1 MPDAAVSIRKGESRK
16 VYGSVTAATGTLTV
30 SGTPTYTVTA
40 PDGSS
45 TTGNAVV
52 SAAGPAAALEV
63 YLQFATAGRNPGRYL
78 VTFSI
83 ATTNGDTYLDEVE
96 VEVEAVPPAPYGA
109 YPTAADLQA
118 FLEDAGFT
126 LSAGVIAQLDASV
139 RAGIRDLE
147 KATDRIFLAAAATRR
162 FNPPTNSQHLLLD
175 QDLASLTSL
184 SYGPATGTVVFV
196 NGTDFTLEPWDA
208 PARLLPYD
216 TVVFA
221 DGHRWSYPLPIDQR
235 GSIYIV
241 GAWGYGVTIPENA
254 WLAMLARGAW
264 LSAPLLAQGLND
276 GVVEVQQKD
285 TRTKWAD
292 DPLAAQKLVWG
303 GKDGASGLYGSALA
317 EYTRQPQE
325 APPAV
330 RPFDT
335 RKVVTAPS
343 VFGVAPTV
351 DRSRWRRRGFW

>member
-1 MPDAAVSIRKGESRK
+1 MPDVAVSIRQGESRK
-16 VYGSVTAATGTLTV
+16 VYGSITAASGTLTV
-30 SGTPTYTVTA
+30 SGTPTYSVQA
-40 PDGSS
+40 PDGTS

-52 SAAGPAAALEV
+52 SAAGPAATLEV

-96 VEVEAVPPAPYGA
+96 VEV
-109 YPTAADLQA
+109 
-118 FLEDAGFT
+118 T
-126 LSAGVIAQLDASV
+126 LQLDASI

-147 KATDRIFLAAAATRR
+147 KATDRVFLAAAATRR
-162 FNPPTNSQHLLLD
+162 FNPPTSSQHLLLD

-221 DGHRWSYPLPIDQR
+221 DAHRWNYPLPIDQR
-235 GSIYIV
+235 GSIYIA

-303 GKDGASGLYGSALA
+303 GKDGTSGLYGSALA

-330 RPFDT
+330 RPFDA

-351 DRSRWRRRGFW
+351 DRSRLRRRGFW